1 MKGTKGNPP
10 YMNSPPP
17 RGAAAPEKKRG
28 INPLFAGIVIGMVLG
43 VGMALALA
51 LWLNRESNPFV
62 DKTQPVQ
69 PLPAAPKSTAPPLS
83 PIAPTTGQTG
93 KPDDGKPRFEFYQT
107 LPGEDKGGKPAQTPP
122 AASPVAA
129 KPGETAK
136 PAVTPPRGVEVKPST
151 EEYFL
156 QAGAFQNQSEAE
168 SMRAKVAFSG
178 FQATIKSVNLP
189 DKGTLYRVRLGP
201 YKSLDEVNRV
211 KGALSQSGIAAA
223 IVNNKD

>member
-1 MKGTKGNPP
+1 MKGAPP
-10 YMNSPPP
+10 MLPP
-17 RGAAAPEKKRG
+17 RGAASPEKKRG

-69 PLPAAPKSTAPPLS
+69 ALPAAPKSNVPPVS
-83 PIAPTTGQTG
+83 PTTGQTG
-93 KPDDGKPRFEFYQT
+93 KPDEAKPRFEFYQT
-107 LPGEDKGGKPAQTPP
+107 LPGDDKSGKPPVVPPLVTPP
-122 AASPVAA
+122 
-129 KPGETAK
+129 TAK
-136 PAVTPPRGVEVKPST
+136 PADTAKPAPAEAGKPVPTFARGVEVKPST

-168 SMRAKVAFSG
+168 NMRAKVAFSG
-178 FQATIKSVNLP
+178 FQANIKSVNLP

-201 YKSLDEVNRV
+201 YKSLEEVNRV
-211 KGALSQSGIAAA
+211 KGVLSQSGIAAA

>member
-1 MKGTKGNPP
+1 M
-10 YMNSPPP
+10 MPP
-17 RGAAAPEKKRG
+17 RGAASPEKKRG

-51 LWLNRESNPFV
+51 LWLNKENNVFV
-62 DKTQPVQ
+62 EKTQPVQ
-69 PLPAAPKSTAPPLS
+69 ALPAAPKSTVPPVS
-83 PIAPTTGQTG
+83 PTTGQTG

-107 LPGEDKGGKPAQTPP
+107 LPGEDKAGKPPVLPPLVTP
-122 AASPVAA
+122 SAA
-129 KPGETAK
+129 KPADTAK
-136 PAVTPPRGVEVKPST
+136 LSPPLPRGVEVKPST

-178 FQATIKSVNLP
+178 FQANIRSVNLP

-201 YKSLDEVNRV
+201 YKSLEEVNRI
-211 KGALSQSGIAAA
+211 KGVLSQSGIAAA

>member
-1 MKGTKGNPP
+1 MKGNSPYLNPP
-10 YMNSPPP
+10 PPP
-17 RGAAAPEKKRG
+17 RGAGSAEKKRG

-43 VGMALALA
+43 VGLALALA
-51 LWLNRESNPFV
+51 LWLNKENNVFV

-69 PLPAAPKSTAPPLS
+69 PLPAQPKSSVPPMS
-83 PIAPTTGQTG
+83 PHTGQTG
-93 KPDDGKPRFEFYQT
+93 KPEADKPRFEFYQT
-107 LPGEDKGGKPAQTPP
+107 LPGEDKDKAGRAATPHTAPPVAPA
-122 AASPVAA
+122 AA
-129 KPGETAK
+129 KPAEAGK
-136 PAVTPPRGVEVKPST
+136 PVPTYARGVEVKPST

-168 SMRAKVAFSG
+168 NMRAKVAFSG
-178 FQATIKSVNLP
+178 FQAQIRNVNVP

-211 KGALSQSGIAAA
+211 KAVLSQGGIAAA

>member
-1 MKGTKGNPP
+1 M
-10 YMNSPPP
+10 MPP
-17 RGAAAPEKKRG
+17 RGGASPEKKRG
-28 INPLFAGIVIGMVLG
+28 VNPLFAGIVIGMVLG

-69 PLPAAPKSTAPPLS
+69 ALPAAPKPAAPPLS
-83 PIAPTTGQTG
+83 PVAPTTGQTG

-107 LPGEDKGGKPAQTPP
+107 LPGEDKGAKSGVVPPVVPPLATPP
-122 AASPVAA
+122 AAKPADAA
-129 KPGETAK
+129 KPA
-136 PAVTPPRGVEVKPST
+136 PVLPRGVEVKPST

-201 YKSLDEVNRV
+201 YKSLEEVNRI
-211 KGALSQSGIAAA
+211 KGVLSQSGIAAA

>member
-1 MKGTKGNPP
+1 MRGA
-10 YMNSPPP
+10 PPP
-17 RGAAAPEKKRG
+17 SPRGSAAPEKKRG

-62 DKTQPVQ
+62 DKTHPVQ
-69 PLPAAPKSTAPPLS
+69 PLPAQPKSGVPPIS
-83 PIAPTTGQTG
+83 PMTGQTG

-107 LPGEDKGGKPAQTPP
+107 LPGEDKGAKSATAPLPSIPVSATP
-122 AASPVAA
+122 
-129 KPGETAK
+129 TAK
-136 PAVTPPRGVEVKPST
+136 PSETPKAAGALPRGVEVKPST
-151 EEYFL
+151 EEFYL
-156 QAGAFQNQSEAE
+156 QAGAFQNPSEAD

-178 FQATIKSVNLP
+178 FQSSIRSVNLP

-201 YKSLDEVNRV
+201 YKSLEEVNRV
-211 KGALSQSGIAAA
+211 KGVLSQSGIAAA